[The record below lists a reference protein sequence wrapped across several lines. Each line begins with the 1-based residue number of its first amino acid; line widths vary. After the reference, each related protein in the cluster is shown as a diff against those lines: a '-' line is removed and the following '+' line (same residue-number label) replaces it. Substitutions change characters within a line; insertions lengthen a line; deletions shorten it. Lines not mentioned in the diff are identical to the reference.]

1 MMSDETETA
10 IGLETYYVLRRT
22 YLKHVTGQFV
32 SEYCVN
38 ILTTTSWLGV
48 VYDVRGAYRSAV
60 GSEGWNIIG
69 TALKFWSLNDARE
82 AVRRLSEFEHGEGRL
97 PEIVKVVANEGVVR
111 GTEVSWRPPIGDRPE
126 WAMDWLDAE
135 HRRNVAGR
143 L

>member
-1 MMSDETETA
+1 MKSVETEPQT
-10 IGLETYYVLRRT
+10 GVETFYVLRRT
-22 YLKHVTGQFV
+22 YLTQATGQFV
-32 SEYCVN
+32 DEWCSN
-38 ILTTTSWLGV
+38 ILTTTSWSGV

-60 GSEGWNIIG
+60 GREGWNIIG
-69 TALKFWSLNDARE
+69 TALKFGSLDDARE

-97 PEIVKVVANEGVVR
+97 PEIVKVIANEGVVR

-143 L
+143 P

>member
-1 MMSDETETA
+1 MSEVAETA

-97 PEIVKVVANEGVVR
+97 PEIVKVVAKEGVVR
-111 GTEVSWRPPIGDRPE
+111 DTAVSWRPPTGDMPD
-126 WAMDWLDAE
+126 WAMDWLDTE
-135 HRRNVAGR
+135 HRRNVAKSP
-143 L
+143 

>member
-1 MMSDETETA
+1 MSDETETA

-69 TALKFWSLNDARE
+69 TALKFRSLDDASE

-97 PEIVKVVANEGVVR
+97 PEIVKVVAKEGVVR
-111 GTEVSWRPPIGDRPE
+111 DAVVSWRPPSGDMPD
-126 WAMDWLDAE
+126 WAMDWLDTE
-135 HRRNVAGR
+135 HRRNVAKS